1 MKRREFIV
9 GLGGAAAWPLVGR
22 AQQAERVRRIGVIS
36 YEAENDAGER
46 ERRNEFSARLR
57 ELGWIE
63 GRNIQVEY
71 RFAGN
76 DDGLMRTLVRELVA
90 LRPDVIFAGAVV
102 VPALQAATATIP
114 IVFAGGA
121 DPVAAGLVASVARPS
136 GNVTGFSNN
145 VPSIATKRLQVL
157 KQIAPGVTHVALMYD
172 PGYSSQSLQ
181 FLAEL
186 KDVGASIG
194 VEVAGAAVGNAD
206 EIENALAALAGRPRG
221 GLVVYA
227 GGSTTAY
234 FDAIIA
240 GAALHGVPAIYR
252 DRHYVAAGGLASYG
266 ADGREAYRGAA
277 TYVDRILRGEKPA
290 SLSVQQPTK
299 YQLVINLKTA
309 KALGLTIPETLLATA
324 DEVIE

>member
-1 MKRREFIV
+1 MRRREFIA
-9 GLGGAAAWPLVGR
+9 GLAGAATWPLAAR
-22 AQQAERVRRIGVIS
+22 AQQAERMHRIGVMS
-36 YEAENDAGER
+36 FEAENDAGEG
-46 ERRNEFSARLR
+46 ERRNEFSAPLR

-76 DDGLMRTLVRELVA
+76 DDGRMRTLVRELVA

-121 DPVAAGLVASVARPS
+121 DPVAAGLVASVARPI

-157 KQIAPGVTHVALMYD
+157 KQIAPSVTHVALMYD

-186 KDVGASIG
+186 KAVGASIG

-206 EIENALAALAGRPRG
+206 EIENTLTALAGRPRG

-234 FDAIIA
+234 FDTIIA
-240 GAALHGVPAIYR
+240 VAAMHSVPAIYR

-290 SLSVQQPTK
+290 DLPVQQPTK
-299 YQLVINLKTA
+299 YQLVINLKAA

-324 DEVIE
+324 DEVIQ